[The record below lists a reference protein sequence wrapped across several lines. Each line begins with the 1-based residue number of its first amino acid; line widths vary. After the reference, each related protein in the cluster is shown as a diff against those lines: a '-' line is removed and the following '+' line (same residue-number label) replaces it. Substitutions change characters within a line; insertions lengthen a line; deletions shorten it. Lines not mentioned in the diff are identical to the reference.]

1 MPEAVRRA
9 AAEELVAVDGE
20 LEGVDLPR
28 LRVRRHHVEVAAHEG
43 ARAACTHRQRCR
55 QGLHG
60 QVVGAGRVSPVSAAS
75 ELYSMSTLGR
85 PSTYSCVL
93 TLSGPPAS
101 VVNGFSVSSTCWTT
115 LQSATV
121 RSDQLRL
128 RRGAVQ
134 RETHL
139 DSSGT
144 NFGGLFCTCLLSPMS
159 LVCGAHSGQRFASAA
174 RRGVC
179 RTEPAAGKARVLS
192 GCSTGARRS
201 VRPAPGGP

>member
-1 MPEAVRRA
+1 MGAEPHDHGNVPEAVRRA

-20 LEGVDLPR
+20 LEGVNLPR

-60 QVVGAGRVSPVSAAS
+60 QVVVRGPSWRLLVSPVSAAS

-128 RRGAVQ
+128 RRGRAQ
-134 RETHL
+134 
-139 DSSGT
+139 
-144 NFGGLFCTCLLSPMS
+144 
-159 LVCGAHSGQRFASAA
+159 
-174 RRGVC
+174 
-179 RTEPAAGKARVLS
+179 
-192 GCSTGARRS
+192 
-201 VRPAPGGP
+201 